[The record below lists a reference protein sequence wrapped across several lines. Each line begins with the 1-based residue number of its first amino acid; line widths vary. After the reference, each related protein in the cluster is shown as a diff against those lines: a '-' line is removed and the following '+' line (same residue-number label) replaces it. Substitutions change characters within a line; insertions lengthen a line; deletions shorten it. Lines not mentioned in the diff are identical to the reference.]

1 MNNIIKNIT
10 SAIAFILIQCLI
22 LNNINFLNSVN
33 PLLYIYLI
41 IYFPIINNRTVF
53 ILFSFL
59 YGLSIDVFTDSAAVH
74 AAACVSLAYFRPIF
88 LKLIFGMTY
97 IHQVVKFKNI
107 NLKQN
112 LFYISSLTLF
122 HHLVLFFIE
131 VFDSS
136 KLILV
141 FEKAVFTSIFT
152 ILLIV
157 LLNLF
162 LKNK

>member
-1 MNNIIKNIT
+1 MNNIIKNII
-10 SAIAFILIQCLI
+10 SAITFILIQCLI
-22 LNNINFLNSVN
+22 LNNINFLNSIN
-33 PLLYIYLI
+33 PLLYIYI
-41 IYFPIINNRTVF
+41 IVYFPIINNRIIF

-59 YGLSIDVFTDSAAVH
+59 YGLSIDIFTDSTAVH

-88 LKLIFGMTY
+88 LKLNFGMTY
-97 IHQVVKFKNI
+97 IHQVIKFKNI
-107 NLKQN
+107 DLKQN

-122 HHLVLFFIE
+122 HHFILFFIE

-141 FEKAVFTSIFT
+141 FEKAIFTSIFT

>member
-1 MNNIIKNIT
+1 MNNIIKNII

-22 LNNINFLNSVN
+22 LNNINFLNSIN
-33 PLLYIYLI
+33 PLLYIYI
-41 IYFPIINNRTVF
+41 IVYFPIINNRIIF

-59 YGLSIDVFTDSAAVH
+59 YGLSIDIFTDSAAVH

-97 IHQVVKFKNI
+97 IHQVIKFKNI
-107 NLKQN
+107 DLKQN

-122 HHLVLFFIE
+122 HHFILFFN
-131 VFDSS
+131 SS

-141 FEKAVFTSIFT
+141 FEKAIFTSIFT
-152 ILLIV
+152 ILLII

>member
-1 MNNIIKNIT
+1 MNSIIKNIT
-10 SAIAFILIQCLI
+10 SAIAFILVQCLI

-41 IYFPIINNRTVF
+41 IYYPIINKRTVF

-59 YGLSIDVFTDSAAVH
+59 YGLSIDIFTDSAAVH

-97 IHQVVKFKNI
+97 IHQVVKFRNI
-107 NLKQN
+107 DIKQN

-122 HHLVLFFIE
+122 HHLILFFIE

-152 ILLIV
+152 ILLII

>member
-1 MNNIIKNIT
+1 
-10 SAIAFILIQCLI
+10 
-22 LNNINFLNSVN
+22 
-33 PLLYIYLI
+33 
-41 IYFPIINNRTVF
+41 
-53 ILFSFL
+53 
-59 YGLSIDVFTDSAAVH
+59 LSIDIFTDSAAVH

-107 NLKQN
+107 DLKQN

-122 HHLVLFFIE
+122 HHFILFFIE

-141 FEKAVFTSIFT
+141 FEKAIFTSIFT

>member
-1 MNNIIKNIT
+1 MNNIIKNII

-22 LNNINFLNSVN
+22 LNNINFLNSIN
-33 PLLYIYLI
+33 PLLYIYI
-41 IYFPIINNRTVF
+41 IVYFPIINNRTVF

-59 YGLSIDVFTDSAAVH
+59 YGLSIDIFTDSTAVH

-107 NLKQN
+107 DLKQN

-122 HHLVLFFIE
+122 HHLILFFIE

-141 FEKAVFTSIFT
+141 FEKAIFTSIFT

>member
-1 MNNIIKNIT
+1 M
-10 SAIAFILIQCLI
+10 
-22 LNNINFLNSVN
+22 
-33 PLLYIYLI
+33 LLHEELG
-41 IYFPIINNRTVF
+41 
-53 ILFSFL
+53 FSFYL
-59 YGLSIDVFTDSAAVH
+59 VVIFE
-74 AAACVSLAYFRPIF
+74 YFLIF

-107 NLKQN
+107 DLKQN

-141 FEKAVFTSIFT
+141 FEKAIFTSIFT